1 MKKEIKMSENKK
13 QEKSGYSLGEMFL
26 LAATGI
32 IPGMI
37 IIWAYKK
44 FIKGEE

>member
-1 MKKEIKMSENKK
+1 MSENK
-13 QEKSGYSLGEMFL
+13 EKENNGYSLGEMIL

>member
-1 MKKEIKMSENKK
+1 MNEKEK
-13 QEKSGYSLGEMFL
+13 KSGYSLGEMFL

-37 IIWAYKK
+37 IIWVYKK